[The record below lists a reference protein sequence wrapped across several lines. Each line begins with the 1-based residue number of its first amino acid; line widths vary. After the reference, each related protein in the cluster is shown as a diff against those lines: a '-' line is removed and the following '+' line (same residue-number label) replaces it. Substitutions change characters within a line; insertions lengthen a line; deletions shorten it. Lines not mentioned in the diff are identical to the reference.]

1 MISTLTAEHL
11 AKSYQ
16 NKKAVSDVSLKVYSG
31 QIVSLL
37 GPNGAGK
44 TTTFYIISGLIQPD
58 EGTIFLDQADISNF
72 PIHKRAQL
80 GIGYL
85 PQEVSIFRGLSVYDN
100 LIAVLEFTALSKQQ
114 QQKKANLLLSEFNLE
129 HVKDTLGLQL
139 SGGERRRVEIAR
151 ALATEPKFILLDE
164 PFAGVDPISVGET
177 KALIQAVA
185 KKNIGIIITDHN
197 VRETLSICDLAY
209 ILNQGE
215 LIATGTPKTII
226 EHPQVKQAYLGN
238 DFNL

>member
-16 NKKAVSDVSLKVYSG
+16 NKKAVSDVSLKVNSG

-58 EGTIFLDQADISNF
+58 QGTIFLDQTDISNF